1 MTGCVTIT
9 FGLRKSLQIT
19 SSTPATTKRQIHA
32 IWHYQPQPLRLMTIV
47 PMHYWR
53 SQVMQMPHSQS
64 NVECNLAFQMPIDR
78 FGRSA
83 LEGRDQ
89 VPTGLEAHHHSQ

>member
-1 MTGCVTIT
+1 
-9 FGLRKSLQIT
+9 
-19 SSTPATTKRQIHA
+19 
-32 IWHYQPQPLRLMTIV
+32 
-47 PMHYWR
+47 
-53 SQVMQMPHSQS
+53 MQMPHSQS

-78 FGRSA
+78 FGGSA